1 MKKKDVKVKWTK
13 LTMMELKS
21 PIKMSKIGKR
31 MNLLNVSLGLGILIL
46 NPIREKNQF
55 QFSLGHEG

>member
-21 PIKMSKIGKR
+21 PIKMSKIGMR
-31 MNLLNVSLGLGILIL
+31 IIILCDW
-46 NPIREKNQF
+46 
-55 QFSLGHEG
+55 